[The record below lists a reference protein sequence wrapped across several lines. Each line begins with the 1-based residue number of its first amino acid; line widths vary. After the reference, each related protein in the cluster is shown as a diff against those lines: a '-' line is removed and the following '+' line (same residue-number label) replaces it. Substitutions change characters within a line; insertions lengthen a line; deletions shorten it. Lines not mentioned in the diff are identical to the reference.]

1 MKVRF
6 APIAL
11 DDLVR
16 IRQYIVEQRGEAPAV
31 RAGARI
37 RASIDL
43 LAQFPYAGHIGEVA
57 GTRVRKVTGQ
67 PYVVVYRVTDEAVEI
82 LHTYHERQNWRGP
95 SPP

>member
-6 APIAL
+6 ALAAL

-16 IRQYIVEQRGEAPAV
+16 IREYLIERYGETQAA
-31 RAGARI
+31 RIGARI

-43 LAQFPYAGHIGEVA
+43 LLQYPYVGHTGEVP

-67 PYVVVYRVTDEAVEI
+67 PYVVIYRVTEETVAVI
-82 LHTYHERQNWRGP
+82 HIYHERRDQR
-95 SPP
+95 